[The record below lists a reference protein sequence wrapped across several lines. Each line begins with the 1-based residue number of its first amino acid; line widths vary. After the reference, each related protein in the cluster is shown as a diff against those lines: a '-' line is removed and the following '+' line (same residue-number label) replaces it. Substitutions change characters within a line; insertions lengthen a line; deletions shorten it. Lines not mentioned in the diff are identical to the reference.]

1 MSKKQ
6 STFLRNWTDVGSPD
20 SGIVR
25 ESATGRE
32 GERRIIALDP
42 LYDTKNE
49 QFIYNYRK
57 NWSAFCERLWLRSP
71 GPREATKEC
80 RETKVRVQGSLQSH
94 GCDYRENPS

>member
-6 STFLRNWTDVGSPD
+6 ATFLRNWTDVGSPD

-42 LYDTKNE
+42 LYDPKNE
-49 QFIYNYRK
+49 QFIYNYR
-57 NWSAFCERLWLRSP
+57 
-71 GPREATKEC
+71 
-80 RETKVRVQGSLQSH
+80 RETGLPFVSAYGSEVLALEKPPKNADKRQK
-94 GCDYRENPS
+94 